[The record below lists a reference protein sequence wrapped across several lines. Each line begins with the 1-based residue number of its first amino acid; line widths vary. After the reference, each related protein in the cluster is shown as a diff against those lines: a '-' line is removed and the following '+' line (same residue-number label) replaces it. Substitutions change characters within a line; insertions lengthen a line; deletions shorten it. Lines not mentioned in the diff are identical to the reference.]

1 MYCSTTVNKPF
12 TERLAEARPVSHLA
26 AFVLLATSISMV
38 HHGVKIALTDA
49 ADLVTATTLAIAAIE
64 WFQWTALGRMAK
76 AAEADDDNRV
86 AVIKLQS
93 IGIGIFQVILYTIAV
108 VGYAAKGGL
117 DWSGGWPLFG
127 AIGIAALFACLS
139 FSVKWTSCEKIA
151 DKKGHRAGHGPNGGT
166 RAPIDEAIFG
176 APRLAAPARAGNV
189 SNLKERVAR
198 HNEDRANR
206 QALLD
211 AGRNTFRDEH
221 GRFAPRMVA
230 G

>member
-12 TERLAEARPVSHLA
+12 TEQVAAWRPISHLA
-26 AFVLLATSISMV
+26 AATLLGTSVFMV
-38 HHGVKIALTDA
+38 HHGATIALA
-49 ADLVTATTLAIAAIE
+49 AAPGLIAATTLASCAIE
-64 WFQWTALGRMAK
+64 WFQWTALGRIAK
-76 AAEADDDNRV
+76 AEKAGEDNR
-86 AVIKLQS
+86 AGLLKLQS
-93 IGIGIFQVILYTIAV
+93 MGIGILQVILYTIAV
-108 VGYAAKGGL
+108 VGYAAQAGANWGE
-117 DWSGGWPLFG
+117 SWPLFG
-127 AIGIAALFACLS
+127 AIFVAAMFAGLG
-139 FSVKWTSCEKIA
+139 FIVKWTSCEHIEEGK
-151 DKKGHRAGHGPNGGT
+151 RAGAGPNGGT

-176 APRLAAPARAGNV
+176 APRLAAPARTGNV